1 MSIERKFEQN
11 EERISDGSIGNKV
24 SSVEVFLGFSY
35 AHSFLTSIEDRN
47 KLGAPRMV
55 FRMMMKF
62 SVDRR
67 SLFFISSNVRGR
79 GCVFVPYSKTV
90 WLSVRTSRQDGCDI

>member
-1 MSIERKFEQN
+1 
-11 EERISDGSIGNKV
+11 
-24 SSVEVFLGFSY
+24 
-35 AHSFLTSIEDRN
+35 
-47 KLGAPRMV
+47 MV

-79 GCVFVPYSKTV
+79 GCVSVPYPKKVLAKCSHEQT
-90 WLSVRTSRQDGCDI
+90 GCV